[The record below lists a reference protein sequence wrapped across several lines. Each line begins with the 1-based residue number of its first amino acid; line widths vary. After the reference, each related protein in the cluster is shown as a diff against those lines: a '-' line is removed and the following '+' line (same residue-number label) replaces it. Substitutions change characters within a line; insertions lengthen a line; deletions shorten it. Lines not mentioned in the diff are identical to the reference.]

1 MSKRSSTR
9 VAATATILA
18 LALGLGGCN
27 DFRKAAGWEKAPPD
41 EFRVISRAP
50 LSVPPDFGLRPPTPG
65 VARPQEGTTTDQ
77 ARNAVTG
84 VRAPARAP
92 AATAVSRSSQGE
104 TALLSKVGADRADP
118 TIRDTVNREAGALA
132 DAERSFTDRLLFWR
146 EPDPPGT
153 VIDAEREQQRIREN
167 QALGRAPTEGDTP
180 IIRRR
185 QRGILEGIF

>member
-1 MSKRSSTR
+1 MSKLSSLRIT
-9 VAATATILA
+9 ATATTLA
-18 LALGLGGCN
+18 LAFGLGGCT
-27 DFRKAAGWEKAPPD
+27 DFRKAAGWDKAPPD
-41 EFRVISRAP
+41 EFRVVSRAP

-77 ARNAVTG
+77 ARTAVTG
-84 VRAPARAP
+84 GRSPVRAP

-104 TALLSKVGADRADP
+104 TALLSKVGADRTDP
-118 TIRDTVNREAGALA
+118 TIRETVNREAGALA
-132 DAERSFTDRLLFWR
+132 DADRGFTDRLLFWR

-153 VIDAEREQQRIREN
+153 VIDPEREQQRIREN

-185 QRGILEGIF
+185 QRGILEGLF

>member
-1 MSKRSSTR
+1 MSKSSSTR

-27 DFRKAAGWEKAPPD
+27 DVRKAAGWDKAPPD

-50 LSVPPDFGLRPPTPG
+50 LSLPPDFGLRPPTPG
-65 VARPQEGTTTDQ
+65 AARPQEGTTTDQ

-84 VRAPARAP
+84 GRAPARTP
-92 AATAVSRSSQGE
+92 ATTAVSRSSQGE

-118 TIRDTVNREAGALA
+118 TIRETVNREAGALA
-132 DAERSFTDRLLFWR
+132 DAERGFTDRLLFWR

>member
-1 MSKRSSTR
+1 MSKLSSLRIT
-9 VAATATILA
+9 ATATTLA
-18 LALGLGGCN
+18 LAFGLGGCT

-41 EFRVISRAP
+41 EFRVVSRAP

-77 ARNAVTG
+77 ARTAVTG
-84 VRAPARAP
+84 GRSPVRAP

-104 TALLSKVGADRADP
+104 TALLSKVGADRTDP
-118 TIRDTVNREAGALA
+118 TIRETVNREAGALA
-132 DAERSFTDRLLFWR
+132 DADRGFTDRLLFWR

-153 VIDAEREQQRIREN
+153 VIDPEREQQRIREN

-185 QRGILEGIF
+185 QRGILEGLF